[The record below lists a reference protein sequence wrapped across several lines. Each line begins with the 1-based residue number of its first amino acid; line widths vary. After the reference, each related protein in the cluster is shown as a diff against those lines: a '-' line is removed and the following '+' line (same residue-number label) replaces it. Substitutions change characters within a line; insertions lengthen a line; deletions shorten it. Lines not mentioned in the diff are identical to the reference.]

1 MTNLPDEKIMC
12 HHTGFEKRCFDMVT
26 QSKCRKWRYLWGT
39 DPQTGVQ
46 LSVWDCVDG
55 LQHQIQ
61 LDTGKAVMHM
71 VASLDKLATEVAT
84 SNDAG
89 MANALMGINSQI
101 RRVADVNQ
109 AQIDMFISGASSPPP
124 KLIGSN

>member
-1 MTNLPDEKIMC
+1 MLPDEKIMC
-12 HHTGFEKRCFDMVT
+12 HHTHFEKRCFDLVT
-26 QSKCRKWRYLWGT
+26 QSKCRKWRNLVGT
-39 DPQTGVQ
+39 DPQTGTS
-46 LSVWDCVDG
+46 LNVWDCVDG

-84 SNDAG
+84 SNDTG
-89 MANALMGINSQI
+89 MASALMGLNAQV
-101 RRVADVNQ
+101 RRVAEINE
-109 AQIDMFISGASSPPP
+109 AQVDMFLTDTRAQ